1 MSCQHL
7 GSSRSGFLRF
17 FPIQSSRRICRC
29 LLFLLLRLLFELF
42 GSLFFLWNIER
53 NHARMAVEKPRMAIF
68 LGIIIIASPSASK
81 FSPTEFWLRRST
93 QETQAPSGYGNSQ
106 TQMDGVVMSG
116 VLRPIPCETWSLI
129 LRVLGGALVT
139 SLPGAQLILKIPW
152 LYLHPQVE
160 GLDNGFPTRLFLP
173 RSFFS
178 FFDFFSFSWK
188 VVLLWVWVGDEFDK
202 WASFHSYVM
211 SLSDGNRKVYTRSCT
226 ETWFPM
232 LP

>member
-7 GSSRSGFLRF
+7 RSSRSGFLRF
-17 FPIQSSRRICRC
+17 SPHPVIPADLQVPSFLASSPAFRAVWLSFLPVKHRKKPWLIGGWKTLNVNFSGDHHNSIPIRFKIQSHWILTSKIHSRDSSSIWIWQFPHPNGWCC
-29 LLFLLLRLLFELF
+29 DVWCAP
-42 GSLFFLWNIER
+42 SHPLWNMVP
-53 NHARMAVEKPRMAIF
+53 H
-68 LGIIIIASPSASK
+68 
-81 FSPTEFWLRRST
+81 ST
-93 QETQAPSGYGNSQ
+93 
-106 TQMDGVVMSG
+106 
-116 VLRPIPCETWSLI
+116 
-129 LRVLGGALVT
+129 GAWRCSCT
-139 SLPGAQLILKIPW
+139 SLPGAQLVLKIPW

-188 VVLLWVWVGDEFDK
+188 AVLLWVWVGDEFDK

-211 SLSDGNRKVYTRSCT
+211 SLSDGNRKVCTWSCT